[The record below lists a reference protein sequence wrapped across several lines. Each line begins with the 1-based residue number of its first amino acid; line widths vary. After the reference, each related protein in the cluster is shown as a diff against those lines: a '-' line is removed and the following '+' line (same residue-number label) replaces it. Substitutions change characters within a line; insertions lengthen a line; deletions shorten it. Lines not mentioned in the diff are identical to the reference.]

1 MYTAKQIGCCCICHM
16 LWCPLSESVVG
27 ETLVGILADWS
38 DTQLK
43 GLEDAIGQETVS
55 KVMKGYQVGFN
66 LNKLR
71 CRVQSTSYP
80 QVLP

>member
-1 MYTAKQIGCCCICHM
+1 M
-16 LWCPLSESVVG
+16 LWCPLSES

-55 KVMKGYQVGFN
+55 KLMKGYQVGFN
-66 LNKLR
+66 LNYDVEYEVHHIPKFCLR
-71 CRVQSTSYP
+71 SIS
-80 QVLP
+80 